1 MSTRTEKEAARQR
14 LITEIRLECALIS
27 NRRIK
32 EYRHQMAAYHA
43 EMAAYTSA
51 YTSAFNHIKG
61 LPLPQHPAFPG
72 VLTPPADLDT
82 YKLRDLIDMAH
93 WLHIEAGEA
102 ELVIEDNGEVF
113 AVDIQSA
120 VAGHCIALAVMG
132 RNVARYL
139 RNLLAEQA
147 INGLLCEV

>member
-14 LITEIRLECALIS
+14 LIAEIRLECAIIS

-32 EYRHQMAAYHA
+32 EYRHQMAAYAA
-43 EMAAYTSA
+43 EMAAYTA
-51 YTSAFNHIKG
+51 TFNHIKG
-61 LPLPQHPAFPG
+61 LPLPLHPAFPG

-102 ELVIEDNGEVF
+102 ELVIEDNGDVF

-147 INGLLCEV
+147 ISGLLCEV

>member
-1 MSTRTEKEAARQR
+1 MSTRNQKEAARQR
-14 LITEIRLECALIS
+14 LIAEIRLECAIIS

-32 EYRHQMAAYHA
+32 EYRQQMAAYTA
-43 EMAAYTSA
+43 EMAAYAT
-51 YTSAFNHIKG
+51 TFNHIKG
-61 LPLPQHPAFPG
+61 LPLPLHPAFPG

-113 AVDIQSA
+113 AVDLQSA